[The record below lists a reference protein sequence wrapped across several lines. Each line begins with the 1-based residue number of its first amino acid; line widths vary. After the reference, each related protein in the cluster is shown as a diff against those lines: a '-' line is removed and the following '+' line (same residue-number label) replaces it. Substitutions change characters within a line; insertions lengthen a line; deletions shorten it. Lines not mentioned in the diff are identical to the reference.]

1 MIGLITKREYLSR
14 VKKKSFIIMTL
25 LGPFLIT
32 AFYGAIIWMA
42 VSGGSEERLHI
53 VELQDESGLFSGELK
68 TSSRFEFIAPLD
80 STDEGKE
87 NVFGQ
92 LFVPAAATLDNTDG
106 ITFISKN
113 SLSLSERSALVK
125 ELENVVEQ
133 KKLLRAGLSAAT
145 LDSLGSKINITERI
159 SSEDGIKESSSA
171 VNAGVGFV
179 AAFLIYI
186 FIFMY
191 GVQVMKGVVE
201 EKSNRIV
208 EVMIS
213 SVKPF
218 QLMMGKILG
227 IAMVGLTQLL
237 AWLVLSGIMITI
249 ISSFVGLDQGAEQ
262 IGNIGMNPAGQ
273 EIQKSAS
280 SELLSAFMALPFL
293 KLIGGFTFYFI
304 FGYLLYSA
312 LFAVIGSAVDS
323 ETDTQQFMFPVTIPL
338 IFGFV
343 AAQSVV
349 LNDPN
354 GSLGYWLSMVPLTS
368 PIVMM
373 VRMPFDVPWS
383 ELLMSMFFMIL
394 GFIATTWLAAR
405 IYRVGILMYGKKAS
419 WKELWKWLWYKG

>member
-1 MIGLITKREYLSR
+1 MIGLITRREYLSR

-25 LGPFLIT
+25 LGPFLIA

-42 VSGGSEERLHI
+42 IGGASEETLHVI
-53 VELQDESGLFSGELK
+53 ALNDESGLFENRIQNSGRFQFVNAGDSLAKLELFGELK
-68 TSSRFEFIAPLD
+68 IPKS
-80 STDEGKE
+80 
-87 NVFGQ
+87 
-92 LFVPAAATLDNTDG
+92 ATLDDPSG
-106 ITFISKN
+106 IELISEN
-113 SLSLSERSALVK
+113 SLTLTERGALTK
-125 ELENVVEQ
+125 QLESVIEKQ
-133 KKLLRAGLSAAT
+133 KLLRAGLSEST
-145 LDSLGSKINITERI
+145 LDSVSADIQILEKIN
-159 SSEDGIKESSSA
+159 SEEGIKESNSA

-179 AAFLIYI
+179 AAFLIYL

-201 EKSNRIV
+201 EKTNRIV

-227 IAMVGLTQLL
+227 IALVGLTQLL
-237 AWLVLSGIMITI
+237 AWMILSGVMITV
-249 ISSFVGLDQGAEQ
+249 ISAFVGLDQAPQ
-262 IGNIGMNPAGQ
+262 TMQDAGMNTPVAMQQGGEAGQ
-273 EIQKSAS
+273 V
-280 SELLSAFMALPFL
+280 LNAFLQLPFL
-293 KLIGGFTFYFI
+293 KLIGAFTFYFI

-312 LFAVIGSAVDS
+312 LFAVIGSAVDA

-343 AAQSVV
+343 AAQSAVINNPHGE
-349 LNDPN
+349 LA
-354 GSLGYWLSMVPLTS
+354 YWLSMIPLTS
-368 PIVMM
+368 PIVMV

-383 ELLMSMFFMIL
+383 ELLFSMIFMIF

-405 IYRVGILMYGKKAS
+405 IYRIGILMYGKKAS